1 MTESSIAEKIRE
13 KKKAFLAREQEIVES
28 AKSLLIDHHVDKI
41 TVAEIAK
48 KASIG
53 KGTIY
58 KHFQTKN
65 EILVRIM
72 LDYEKG
78 ISVELKKGLDRAKEG
93 DPGAVSKAYFES
105 RLANP
110 ADDRLVQKLE
120 DKLADAED
128 VKEQMMQFYQIRR
141 SHEESLKSVVSDLI
155 KKGILE
161 NVPPHFHYLSCWA
174 LAQGAIE
181 LFFNKTWGDLD
192 DMPDLLGYI
201 TSIGVTMGNKG
212 QYHLKGDKK
221 PFANNE

>member
-93 DPGAVSKAYFES
+93 DPGAVSKAYF
-105 RLANP
+105 L
-110 ADDRLVQKLE
+110 
-120 DKLADAED
+120 
-128 VKEQMMQFYQIRR
+128 
-141 SHEESLKSVVSDLI
+141 SLI
-155 KKGILE
+155 HI
-161 NVPPHFHYLSCWA
+161 
-174 LAQGAIE
+174 
-181 LFFNKTWGDLD
+181 
-192 DMPDLLGYI
+192 
-201 TSIGVTMGNKG
+201 
-212 QYHLKGDKK
+212 
-221 PFANNE
+221 

>member
-28 AKSLLIDHHVDKI
+28 AKSLLIDHHVDKM

-141 SHEESLKSVVSDLI
+141 SH
-155 KKGILE
+155 
-161 NVPPHFHYLSCWA
+161 
-174 LAQGAIE
+174 
-181 LFFNKTWGDLD
+181 
-192 DMPDLLGYI
+192 
-201 TSIGVTMGNKG
+201 GN
-212 QYHLKGDKK
+212 H
-221 PFANNE
+221 